1 VLIRRIRADPC
12 SIPASR
18 AKPTCAEHELQTV
31 TLSLAKRF
39 RVLGFTDD
47 MLSLM
52 KIATILI
59 GKPGGLT
66 SSEAMA
72 AGLPMVIIS
81 PIPVQEERNSDHLL
95 EEGVALRCNQM
106 TTLAYKVDRLL
117 QNPERLARM
126 RENTRNIGRPDA
138 ARVIVDTLL
147 HEVNEPVVIEEPP
160 SIRILPFRINLAD
173 LFDPPL
179 ADDDRFTI
187 VDALSGELI
196 DEVTGKEM
204 RVLFDNLE
212 IESTTD
218 ADFYI
223 NRDTLAL
230 LADRGASPHLIDVL
244 QRALGNRDECDIRW
258 RRQ

>member
-1 VLIRRIRADPC
+1 MK
-12 SIPASR
+12 SI
-18 AKPTCAEHELQTV
+18 ELTEPQ
-31 TLSLAKRF
+31 AKRF
-39 RVLGFTDD
+39 RLLGFTDD
-47 MLSLM
+47 MPSLM

-81 PIPVQEERNSDHLL
+81 PIPGQEERNSDHLL

-147 HEVNEPVVIEEPP
+147 HENDEPITLQEPTP
-160 SIRILPFRINLAD
+160 PIRVLPLRINIAN
-173 LFDPPL
+173 LFSPPL
-179 ADDDRFTI
+179 RDDEQFVI
-187 VDALSGELI
+187 ADALSDEPI
-196 DEVTGKEM
+196 SEVTGKDM
-204 RVLFDNLE
+204 RVLFDHLE
-212 IESTTD
+212 IESATD
-218 ADFYI
+218 TDFYL
-223 NRDTLAL
+223 NRETLAL
-230 LADRGASPHLIDVL
+230 LAEYGASPHLIDVL

>member
-1 VLIRRIRADPC
+1 
-12 SIPASR
+12 
-18 AKPTCAEHELQTV
+18 
-31 TLSLAKRF
+31 
-39 RVLGFTDD
+39 
-47 MLSLM
+47 
-52 KIATILI
+52 
-59 GKPGGLT
+59 
-66 SSEAMA
+66 
-72 AGLPMVIIS
+72 
-81 PIPVQEERNSDHLL
+81 
-95 EEGVALRCNQM
+95 M

-179 ADDDRFTI
+179 AGDDRFTI

-244 QRALGNRDECDIRW
+244 QRALGTATSATSAGDASRDAPGAAPPGSA
-258 RRQ
+258 RRRCPWKRAPPMPLEARAADAPGSARRRCPWKRAPPMPLGARAADAPGCARRRRHWKRAPPARPLRKTSTSHTQNLHTYPADSMVVFS